1 MTGPKPQPPQQNSRK
16 KHWWC
21 RSDRLSSLHSQTS
34 RERHDVYMGV
44 SVHRRMELQTEL
56 DIKSLGLLNRLTKQG
71 DFYFHLVVTVIVS
84 IALILTDKVESLGWT
99 IALIFLAIISLPFYT
114 FFVHRYYIY
123 SISQDSDKLVIK
135 YKKWFKDIKSI
146 IPLTE
151 LQVAKK
157 VQYKIN
163 FETLVLCD
171 EKIKITQ
178 SVQGEWTPEV
188 MTKLYDKLLEITKH

>member
-1 MTGPKPQPPQQNSRK
+1 
-16 KHWWC
+16 
-21 RSDRLSSLHSQTS
+21 
-34 RERHDVYMGV
+34 
-44 SVHRRMELQTEL
+44 MELQTEL

-146 IPLTE
+146 IPLTD

-163 FETLVLCD
+163 FETLVLYD

-178 SVQGEWTPEV
+178 SIQGEWTPEV